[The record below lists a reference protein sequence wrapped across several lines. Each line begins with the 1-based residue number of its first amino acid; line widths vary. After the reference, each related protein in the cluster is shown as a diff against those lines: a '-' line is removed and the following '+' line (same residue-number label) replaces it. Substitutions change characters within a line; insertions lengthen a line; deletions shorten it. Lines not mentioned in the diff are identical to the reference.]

1 MKKIYMI
8 PDISRVK
15 VELYNICAGSPQ
27 KIVWKVNDGG
37 GEDEGSLILKTLIT
51 ILGTQTTGNIP
62 VGINHYRPTSLH
74 YEHYRDTN
82 II

>member
-1 MKKIYMI
+1 MK
-8 PDISRVK
+8 PDISLVK
-15 VELYNICAGSPQ
+15 VESYNICAGSPQ
-27 KIVWKVNDGG
+27 KSYGKLMMEVARMKDQPIP
-37 GEDEGSLILKTLIT
+37 KTLIT

-82 II
+82 IIE

>member
-1 MKKIYMI
+1 MI

-37 GEDEGSLILKTLIT
+37 GEDEGSTDSEDP
-51 ILGTQTTGNIP
+51 NYNP
-62 VGINHYRPTSLH
+62 WDSDNW
-74 YEHYRDTN
+74 
-82 II
+82 